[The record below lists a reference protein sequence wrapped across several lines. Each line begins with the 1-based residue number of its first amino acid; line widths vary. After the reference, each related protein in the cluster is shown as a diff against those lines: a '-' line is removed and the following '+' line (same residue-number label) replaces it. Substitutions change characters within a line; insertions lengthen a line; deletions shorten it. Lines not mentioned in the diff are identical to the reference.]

1 MRVVFDAYF
10 ADALRNVINVKNF
23 SYNALVSE
31 NNIKTVDFSLL
42 LIKTALPLMLRSSC
56 SCFVIQTTAMFI
68 YFICRLRLV
77 GT

>member
-42 LIKTALPLMLRSSC
+42 C
-56 SCFVIQTTAMFI
+56 
-68 YFICRLRLV
+68 
-77 GT
+77 